1 MLTTIILILVFLGV
15 PALLLY
21 LCHRF
26 PLLDKLGAVVLAY
39 IFGLLVGNTGILPEG
54 SMAVLDP
61 LSQYSIPIAFP
72 LLLFSLEIK
81 SFFKV
86 AGKTTLSMI
95 LALVSI
101 IAMVYLGFHLFGKHI
116 PENWKVSGLLIG
128 VYTGG
133 TPNLASIRTALQVTN
148 ETYLLTH
155 TYDIVMGSFY
165 FIFLLTIAQR
175 ILHLV
180 LPPYVNKKIHP
191 RLGQLV
197 RDAEGIDNYGGMFSK
212 TYFMPLL
219 GAFGLAVGIFAVGGG
234 LSFLVPESQQMV
246 VVILIITTGGIVFSL
261 VPKIHNIQKTFQ
273 LGMYFVVV
281 FCFAVS
287 AMANL
292 AEMINIEYLYLFL
305 YVALAY
311 FGTLILHVTLSAIF
325 RIDADTTL
333 ITSTALLYSPPF
345 VPVVANALKNKD
357 IILPGITVGVVGYAI
372 GNYLGVAIA
381 YLFQGF

>member
-1 MLTTIILILVFLGV
+1 MLTTLVLVLVFLGI

-26 PLLDKLGAVVLAY
+26 PILDKLGAVVLAY
-39 IFGLLVGNTGILPEG
+39 VLGLIIGNTGILPEG
-54 SMAVLDP
+54 SIKVLDP
-61 LSQYSIPIAFP
+61 MSQFSIPIAFP
-72 LLLFSLEIK
+72 LLLFSLEIRN
-81 SFFKV
+81 FFTV
-86 AGKTTLSMI
+86 AGKTLFSMI
-95 LALVSI
+95 IALFSI
-101 IAMVYLGFHLFGKHI
+101 VAMIVLGYYLVGNHV
-116 PENWKVSGLLIG
+116 PENWKVSGMLIG

-155 TYDIVMGSFY
+155 TYDIVLGAIY

-175 ILHLV
+175 VLHV
-180 LPPYVNKKIHP
+180 FLPPHVNQRLKP
-191 RLGQLV
+191 RIGQV
-197 RDAEGIDNYGGMFSK
+197 VKDAEGIDKYGGMFSK
-212 TYFMPLL
+212 EYFIPLL
-219 GAFGLAVGIFAVGGG
+219 GAFVLALLIFAVGGG
-234 LSFLVPESQQMV
+234 LSLLVPESAQMV
-246 VVILIITTGGIVFSL
+246 VVILVITTGGIIFSL
-261 VPKIHNIQKTFQ
+261 VPRIHNIQKTFQ

-292 AEMINIEYLYLFL
+292 SEMINIEFLYLFL

-311 FGTLILHVTLSAIF
+311 FGTLILHVALSAIF

-345 VPVVANALKNKD
+345 VPVVANALNNKD
-357 IILPGITVGVVGYAI
+357 VIVPGITVGVVGYAV
-372 GNYLGVAIA
+372 GNYLGVAIG
-381 YLFQGF
+381 YILQGI

>member
-1 MLTTIILILVFLGV
+1 MLTTLVLVLVFLGI

-26 PLLDKLGAVVLAY
+26 PILDKLGAVVLAY
-39 IFGLLVGNTGILPEG
+39 VLGLIIGNTGILPEG
-54 SMAVLDP
+54 SIKVLDP
-61 LSQYSIPIAFP
+61 MSQFSIPIAFP
-72 LLLFSLEIK
+72 LLLFSLEIRN
-81 SFFKV
+81 FFTV
-86 AGKTTLSMI
+86 AGKTLFSMI
-95 LALVSI
+95 IALFSI
-101 IAMVYLGFHLFGKHI
+101 VAMIVLGYYLVGNHV
-116 PENWKVSGLLIG
+116 PENWKVSGMLIG

-155 TYDIVMGSFY
+155 TYDIVLGAIY

-175 ILHLV
+175 VLHV
-180 LPPYVNKKIHP
+180 FLPPHVNQRLKP
-191 RLGQLV
+191 RIGQV
-197 RDAEGIDNYGGMFSK
+197 VKDAEGIDKYGGMFSK
-212 TYFMPLL
+212 EYFIPLL
-219 GAFGLAVGIFAVGGG
+219 GAFGLALLIFAVGGG
-234 LSFLVPESQQMV
+234 LSLLVPESAQMV
-246 VVILIITTGGIVFSL
+246 VVILVITTGGIIFSL
-261 VPKIHNIQKTFQ
+261 VPRIHNIQKTFQ

-292 AEMINIEYLYLFL
+292 SEMINIEFLYLFL

-311 FGTLILHVTLSAIF
+311 FGTLILHVALSAIF

-345 VPVVANALKNKD
+345 VPVVANALNNKD
-357 IILPGITVGVVGYAI
+357 VIVPGITVGVVGYAV
-372 GNYLGVAIA
+372 GNYLGVAIG
-381 YLFQGF
+381 YILQGI